1 MSYSIHIDEEI
12 AIGDKVYHVFLEA
25 DLEYSYEEDPECTGV
40 EITEAEV
47 SLVEG
52 ELLPLTYGGRRLEK
66 VIVTDHPEAT
76 EAIDGILW
84 DAIQTHTEDNYQD
97 LIRDLGEDESDL

>member
-1 MSYSIHIDEEI
+1 LH
-12 AIGDKVYHVFLEA
+12 
-25 DLEYSYEEDPECTGV
+25 
-40 EITEAEV
+40 TEAEV